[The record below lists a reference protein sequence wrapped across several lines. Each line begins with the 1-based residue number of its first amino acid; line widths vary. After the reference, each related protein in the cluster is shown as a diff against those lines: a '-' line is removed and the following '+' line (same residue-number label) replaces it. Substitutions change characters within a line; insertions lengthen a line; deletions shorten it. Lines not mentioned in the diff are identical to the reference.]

1 MGPEKL
7 WPDPEP
13 DNSFLERC
21 LREKGYQRV
30 GGLDEAGRGPLAGPV
45 VAACVILQETGDQS
59 RFVDSKKISATM
71 RSRLYRELQGTGA
84 IIGVGMVS
92 ETEIDRSNI
101 LQASLLA
108 MKKAVLSISLQPD
121 FLLVDGNQRV
131 PITIPQQTLVQGES
145 KSASIG
151 AASIVAKVFRD
162 ALMDRY
168 HSQYPEYNFKQ
179 NRGYATLEHRRAIEK
194 HGPCAIHRQS
204 FKCVR
209 EFIGKT

>member
-13 DNSFLERC
+13 DNFFLERC

-45 VAACVILQETGDQS
+45 VAACVILKETGDQS

-71 RSRLYRELQGTGA
+71 RSRLYQELQSIGA

-92 ETEIDRSNI
+92 ETEIDRCNI

-108 MKKAVLSISLQPD
+108 MKKAVLSMSLEPD

-168 HSQYPEYNFKQ
+168 HHQYPEYNFQQ
-179 NRGYATLEHRRAIEK
+179 NRGYATLEHRRAIAK

-209 EFIGKT
+209 

>member
-45 VAACVILQETGDQS
+45 VAACVILKETCDQS

-71 RSRLYRELQGTGA
+71 RSRLYQELQSIGA

-92 ETEIDRSNI
+92 ETEIDRCNI

-108 MKKAVLSISLQPD
+108 MKKAVLSMSLEPD

-168 HSQYPEYNFKQ
+168 HHQYPEYNFQQ
-179 NRGYATLEHRRAIEK
+179 NRGYATLEHRRAIAK

>member
-13 DNSFLERC
+13 DNFFLERC

-45 VAACVILQETGDQS
+45 VAACVILKETGDQS

-71 RSRLYRELQGTGA
+71 RSRLYQELQSIGA

-92 ETEIDRSNI
+92 ETEIDRCNI

-108 MKKAVLSISLQPD
+108 MKKAVLSMSLEPD

-168 HSQYPEYNFKQ
+168 HHQYPEYNFQQ
-179 NRGYATLEHRRAIEK
+179 NRGYATLEHRRAIAK

>member
-13 DNSFLERC
+13 DNFFLERC

-30 GGLDEAGRGPLAGPV
+30 GGLDEAGRGPLVGPV
-45 VAACVILQETGDQS
+45 VAACVILNETGDQS
-59 RFVDSKKISATM
+59 RFVDSKKIIATN
-71 RSRLYRELQGTGA
+71 RYRLYRELQSIGA

-92 ETEIDRSNI
+92 ETEIDRCNI

-108 MKKAVLSISLQPD
+108 MKKAVLSMSLEPD

-168 HSQYPEYNFKQ
+168 HHQYPEYNFQQ
-179 NRGYATLEHRRAIEK
+179 NRGYATLEHRRAIAK

>member
-13 DNSFLERC
+13 DNFFLERC
-21 LREKGYQRV
+21 LWEKGYQRV

-45 VAACVILQETGDQS
+45 VAACVILKETGDQS

-71 RSRLYRELQGTGA
+71 RSRLYQELQSIGA

-92 ETEIDRSNI
+92 ETEIDRCNI

-108 MKKAVLSISLQPD
+108 MKKAVLSMSLEPD

-168 HSQYPEYNFKQ
+168 HHQYPEYNFQQ
-179 NRGYATLEHRRAIEK
+179 NRGYATLEHRRAIAK

>member
-7 WPDPEP
+7 WPAPEP

-45 VAACVILQETGDQS
+45 VAACVILKETGDQS

-71 RSRLYRELQGTGA
+71 RSRLYRELQSTGA

-92 ETEIDRSNI
+92 ETEIDRCNI

-108 MKKAVLSISLQPD
+108 MKKAVLSMSLEPD

-168 HSQYPEYNFKQ
+168 HHQYPEYNFQQ
-179 NRGYATLEHRRAIEK
+179 NRGYATLEHRRAIAK

>member
-45 VAACVILQETGDQS
+45 VAACVILKETGDQS

-71 RSRLYRELQGTGA
+71 RSRLYQELQSIGA

-92 ETEIDRSNI
+92 ETEIDRCNI

-108 MKKAVLSISLQPD
+108 MKKAVLSMSLEPD

-168 HSQYPEYNFKQ
+168 HHQYPEYNFQQ
-179 NRGYATLEHRRAIEK
+179 NRGYATLEHRRAIAK

>member
-45 VAACVILQETGDQS
+45 VAACVILNETGDQS

-92 ETEIDRSNI
+92 ETEIDRCNI

-108 MKKAVLSISLQPD
+108 MKKAVLSMSLEPD

-131 PITIPQQTLVQGES
+131 PVTIPQQTLVQGES

-168 HSQYPEYNFKQ
+168 HQQYPEYNFQQ
-179 NRGYATLEHRRAIEK
+179 NRGYATLEHRRAIAK